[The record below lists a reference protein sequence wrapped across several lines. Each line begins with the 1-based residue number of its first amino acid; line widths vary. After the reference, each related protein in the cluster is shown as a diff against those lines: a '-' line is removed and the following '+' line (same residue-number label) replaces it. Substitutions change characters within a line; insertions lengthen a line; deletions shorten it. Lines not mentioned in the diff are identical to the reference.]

1 MKTLRLCILLAVLQL
16 LLVLVSW
23 LLTAAM
29 PDLAMR
35 SLLSPEGIRWFF
47 GHFTENIAQPLLVWL
62 ILFYIAFISY
72 RHGGLQRALSSLIRG
87 ERLMLRHRSGLWLV
101 LWVFLIMVIS
111 LLLLVVLPRS
121 VLTSVTGDL
130 FPSSFS
136 AALIPSLAFILFVS
150 SVTFSVVT
158 GQMRQFRRPYKGRF
172 SVWLLVYVLGMT
184 LYQSLRFVFG

>member
-1 MKTLRLCILLAVLQL
+1 MKVLRLCILLIVLQL

-62 ILFYIAFISY
+62 ILFHIAFIAY
-72 RHGGLQRALSSLIRG
+72 RQGGLQHALSSLIRG

-101 LWVFLIMVIS
+101 AVC
-111 LLLLVVLPRS
+111 
-121 VLTSVTGDL
+121 TD
-130 FPSSFS
+130 
-136 AALIPSLAFILFVS
+136 
-150 SVTFSVVT
+150 
-158 GQMRQFRRPYKGRF
+158 QCDRRPV
-172 SVWLLVYVLGMT
+172 SV
-184 LYQSLRFVFG
+184 